1 MQEYQLIRTCLLQAL
16 ELRAH
21 MQGSTFCASYEHLTP
36 FFLSFYFPELCCRFL
51 ITMPSSFILL
61 TFVSVSLSVLWGFT
75 WLLWNF
81 MDPMSITRD
90 DPEFEGIRE
99 RAMQRIVSGEVDK
112 ATGRLIDW
120 SKALALEM
128 ELSKK
133 PQVIWCMY
141 SWGCWWSTCRL
152 VNLFFGMHL

>member
-1 MQEYQLIRTCLLQAL
+1 
-16 ELRAH
+16 
-21 MQGSTFCASYEHLTP
+21 
-36 FFLSFYFPELCCRFL
+36 
-51 ITMPSSFILL
+51 
-61 TFVSVSLSVLWGFT
+61 
-75 WLLWNF
+75 
-81 MDPMSITRD
+81 MDSMSITRD

-133 PQVIWCMY
+133 PQVIWLIY
-141 SWGCWWSTCRL
+141 S
-152 VNLFFGMHL
+152 

>member
-1 MQEYQLIRTCLLQAL
+1 M
-16 ELRAH
+16 
-21 MQGSTFCASYEHLTP
+21 G
-36 FFLSFYFPELCCRFL
+36 
-51 ITMPSSFILL
+51 
-61 TFVSVSLSVLWGFT
+61 
-75 WLLWNF
+75 
-81 MDPMSITRD
+81 PMSITRD

-133 PQVIWCMY
+133 PQVMW
-141 SWGCWWSTCRL
+141 
-152 VNLFFGMHL
+152 